1 MLETILL
8 TAVIYLFLSR
18 KRLKKKWR
26 GLDSELRE
34 LVEESSDV
42 TAVGADIKRYL
53 LSVIADESN
62 DREKFSDAQLAEAQ
76 RILDRAG
83 PGAFYWM
90 TEIATQ
96 LAFLGAAQANGIP
109 TNVSQEL
116 GYEVGVGGVT
126 PAQIVEVV
134 VQV

>member
-18 KRLKKKWR
+18 KKLKKKWR

>member
-1 MLETILL
+1 MIETIFLAAL
-8 TAVIYLFLSR
+8 IYLFLNRSKR
-18 KRLKKKWR
+18 KRKAR
-26 GLDSELRE
+26 GLDGELRE
-34 LVEESSDV
+34 LVEESSEV
-42 TAVGADIKRYL
+42 TVVSADIKRYL

-90 TEIATQ
+90 AEIATQ

-109 TNVSQEL
+109 TNVEQEL
-116 GYEVGVGGVT
+116 GYQIGEGGVT
-126 PAQIVEVV
+126 PEEIVEIVV
-134 VQV
+134 RV

>member
-1 MLETILL
+1 MLDTILL

-18 KRLKKKWR
+18 KKLKKKWR

>member
-1 MLETILL
+1 MFEIIVL
-8 TAVIYLFLSR
+8 TALIYSFFNR
-18 KRLKKKWR
+18 KRWKKKWR
-26 GLDSELRE
+26 GLDSEFRE

-62 DREKFSDAQLAEAQ
+62 DREKFSQAQLAEAQ

-90 TEIATQ
+90 AEIATQ